1 MSVLDTPRV
10 YFQGQMTW
18 DPMVTNNDDTFY
30 DLATGKPILGGGTV
44 ADYRER
50 TRLAVTTGNWNPHGT
65 HRSTFFE
72 TTVSGVDCGGGL
84 RTDDALVGV
93 PVSFTGMLVDLDP
106 LGATT
111 SQLFFDQFSCGI
123 EGGSQ
128 IVARRATSMVARRL
142 NFRRNT
148 GYTYIAGRAS
158 VVWQTSFPFPDSL
171 MLAPRGSDALAALVD
186 VMGDED
192 TIGLT
197 IRMNTY
203 RTVYFDTE
211 QPTQQEYAQLAA
223 DIGAG
228 GFHPNPGRSMVVGVI
243 GPWRRGEPPSQP
255 GDRVLATSD
264 PKTASTAFAK
274 AGSDRLTIDLSNSI
288 PETGFDLAKQDLG
301 PLQVVAKA
309 PAGDVALASLPYS
322 SYDAAAY
329 TATSG
334 LVDIALDDARAEAAR
349 DGDLEVRVG
358 QGVPLLSE
366 QPLTVVA
373 DKPNIYLEQGESTT
387 VELRALERGRPP
399 SSPVSIT
406 MAEIGGP
413 LPPINVVT
421 GDDGTVVV
429 PVQASSSGSWSWLL
443 VPWRGQPP
451 AAPSADPAIS
461 EYLVLRIAP
470 LDDQIARM
478 EPTWQNVHEQVLRDW
493 EALAPCMD
501 NWLALGDEQQ
511 VTRHASLIRELTS
524 RDRFEHY
531 RYMPVTRDL
540 SKGQRT
546 LLHRWCDTVLDVP
559 SQEAVAAPGP
569 GEGDE
574 PTPFG
579 RGF

>member
-10 YFQGQMTW
+10 YFQGQITW

-30 DLATGKPILGGGTV
+30 DLATGKPILGSGTV

-50 TRLAVTTGNWNPHGT
+50 TRLAVTSGNWNPHGT
-65 HRSTFFE
+65 HRSSFFE

-93 PVSFTGMLVDLDP
+93 PVSFTAMLVDLDP

-123 EGGSQ
+123 GGGSE
-128 IVARRATSMVARRL
+128 IVARRTTSMVARRL

-158 VVWQTSFPFPDSL
+158 VIWQTSFAFPDSL
-171 MLAPRGSDALAALVD
+171 TLAPRGSDVLAALVD
-186 VMGDED
+186 VMADED

-197 IRMNTY
+197 MRMNTY
-203 RTVYFDTE
+203 RTVYFDAE
-211 QPTQQEYAQLAA
+211 KPTQQEYAQLAA
-223 DIGAG
+223 EIGGG
-228 GFHPNPGRSMVVGVI
+228 GFHPNPARSMVVGVI

-255 GDRVLATSD
+255 GDRVLATRD
-264 PKTASTAFAK
+264 PNNASTAFAK
-274 AGSDRLTIDLSNSI
+274 ADSSRLTIDLSNSI
-288 PETGFDLAKQDLG
+288 PEKGFDLAKQDLG

-309 PAGDVALASLPYS
+309 PAGEVTLATLPYS
-322 SYDAAAY
+322 AYNAAAY

-334 LVDIALDDARAEAAR
+334 LVDIALDDAQAEAAL

-358 QGVPLLSE
+358 DGAALLSE
-366 QPLTVVA
+366 QLLTVVT
-373 DKPNIYLEQGESTT
+373 DKANIYLEQGESAT

-413 LPPINVVT
+413 LPPTQVVT
-421 GDDGTVVV
+421 GEDGTVVV
-429 PVQASSSGSWSWLL
+429 PIQASSSGSWSWLL
-443 VPWRGQPP
+443 VPWRDRPP
-451 AAPSADPAIS
+451 TAPSADPAVS

-501 NWLALGDEQQ
+501 NWLSLGDERQ
-511 VTRHASLIRELTS
+511 VTRHAKLIRQLTS

-546 LLHRWCDTVLDVP
+546 LLHRWCDAVLGVP
-559 SQEAVAAPGP
+559 SPEALAAP
-569 GEGDE
+569 EAGDK